1 MSLIYSIK
9 SLPEIRLPLSCLD
22 FCFPDV
28 SLEHLAL
35 SINSFFKTSNLSRF
49 KYGSFQSLLY
59 LHLYTKK
66 PITTSLHHFTGSK
79 SRSDKHQLNN
89 IDILHIHTHTFFS
102 FIPFLSS
109 QAKPDDPAGKL
120 LWCWKQHL
128 GHHMLSFSC
137 LEVYAIGVAV

>member
-66 PITTSLHHFTGSK
+66 PFTTSLYHVTCSR
-79 SRSDKHQLNN
+79 SRSDKHQLKKMLIYFNP
-89 IDILHIHTHTFFS
+89 HSYFSS
-102 FIPFLSS
+102 FITFLAS